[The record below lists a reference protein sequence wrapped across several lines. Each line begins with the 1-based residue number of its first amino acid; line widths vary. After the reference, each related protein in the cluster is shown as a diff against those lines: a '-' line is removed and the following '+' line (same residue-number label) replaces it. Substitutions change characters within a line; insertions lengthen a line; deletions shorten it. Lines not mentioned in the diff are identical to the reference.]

1 MAPAQPGE
9 EAVAP
14 AGNPCPQPYTRAH
27 IQELWE
33 LPARSPRFT
42 AAPAWAHTTTALRA
56 WALVTHSHHRS
67 PDWHREPPW
76 CFPQHRERGAATHR
90 VERRVVHPAAPQGRP
105 GARGRGE
112 LWGLCATQGSVCHP
126 GVHVPPCGAVCHPP
140 LAEHQYSL
148 CGRGRR
154 KLQSHGGSE
163 RGPAPLGALSAP
175 SPGHALTHSPARRN
189 HRAQAGSEG
198 HRGSRSSW
206 GRALHTNCS
215 TRLGASGHR
224 DGHWGWCCPAQPCHH
239 SCRMEKCHPCMA
251 PIPAVSLQTPLTSST
266 QLRGSTGRKCW
277 YLFPAASQVKAG
289 HTQGVESPVT
299 LDANACPSH

>member
-9 EAVAP
+9 EAAAL
-14 AGNPCPQPYTRAH
+14 AGNPCPQPYTQAH

-33 LPARSPRFT
+33 LPACSPRFT

-56 WALVTHSHHRS
+56 WASVTHSHHRS

-76 CFPQHRERGAATHR
+76 CFPQHREWGAVTHR

-105 GARGRGE
+105 GPGDRGE

-126 GVHVPPCGAVCHPP
+126 PRPCATRP

-163 RGPAPLGALSAP
+163 RGPAPLSALSAP

-206 GRALHTNCS
+206 GRALHANCS

-224 DGHWGWCCPAQPCHH
+224 DGHWGCAALHSHATTPAGWRNATPAWHLLPLCPSRPLL
-239 SCRMEKCHPCMA
+239 P
-251 PIPAVSLQTPLTSST
+251 PALGSGVGQEPRHVSH
-266 QLRGSTGRKCW
+266 GGRRCW
-277 YLFPAASQVKAG
+277 DLFPAASQVKAG
-289 HTQGVESPVT
+289 HVQGVESPVT
-299 LDANACPSH
+299 LDACPSH